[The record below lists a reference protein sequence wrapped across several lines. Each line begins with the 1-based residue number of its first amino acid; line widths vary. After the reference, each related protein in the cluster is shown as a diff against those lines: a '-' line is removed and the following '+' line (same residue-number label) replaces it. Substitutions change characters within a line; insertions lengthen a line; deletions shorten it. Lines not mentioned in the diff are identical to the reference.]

1 MADWKDNLIVDD
13 ARIGELVRGAARGAV
28 LGIKTEAQSD
38 QAAHYVAAHVAG
50 HGGEVVP
57 VPVHYPEATEILGR
71 KVYRKVA
78 EIPGPVDIVDVFR
91 NHDSSGW
98 VKAGWL
104 IFLLFFPLIAM
115 LIYVIANGKG
125 MAQRDV
131 AQYQAV
137 KQSQDDYIRSVA
149 APTDPSA
156 QIKQAHELLEKGAIT
171 QEQYEKKKARL
182 LKD

>member
-1 MADWKDNLIVDD
+1 MNSLADWLWWLLAVFFMVVYFMMLF
-13 ARIGELVRGAARGAV
+13 RI
-28 LGIKTEAQSD
+28 
-38 QAAHYVAAHVAG
+38 
-50 HGGEVVP
+50 
-57 VPVHYPEATEILGR
+57 
-71 KVYRKVA
+71 
-78 EIPGPVDIVDVFR
+78 IVDVFR

-98 VKAGWL
+98 AKAGWL

-149 APTDPSA
+149 APADPSA
-156 QIKQAHELLEKGAIT
+156 QITQAHELLEKGAIT
-171 QEQYEKKKARL
+171 QQEFDTIKAKAL
-182 LKD
+182 A

>member
-1 MADWKDNLIVDD
+1 MNSLADWLWWLLAVFFMVVYFMMLF
-13 ARIGELVRGAARGAV
+13 RI
-28 LGIKTEAQSD
+28 
-38 QAAHYVAAHVAG
+38 
-50 HGGEVVP
+50 
-57 VPVHYPEATEILGR
+57 
-71 KVYRKVA
+71 
-78 EIPGPVDIVDVFR
+78 IVDVFR

-171 QEQYEKKKARL
+171 QQEFDTIKAKAL
-182 LKD
+182 A

>member
-1 MADWKDNLIVDD
+1 MNSLADWLWWLLAVFFMVVYFMMLF
-13 ARIGELVRGAARGAV
+13 RI
-28 LGIKTEAQSD
+28 
-38 QAAHYVAAHVAG
+38 
-50 HGGEVVP
+50 
-57 VPVHYPEATEILGR
+57 
-71 KVYRKVA
+71 
-78 EIPGPVDIVDVFR
+78 IVDVFR

-171 QEQYEKKKARL
+171 QQEFDTMKAKAL
-182 LKD
+182 A